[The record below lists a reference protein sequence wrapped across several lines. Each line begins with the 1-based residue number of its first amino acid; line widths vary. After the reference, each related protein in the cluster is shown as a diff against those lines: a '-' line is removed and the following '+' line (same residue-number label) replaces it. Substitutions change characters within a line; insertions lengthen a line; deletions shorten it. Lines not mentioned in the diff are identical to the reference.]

1 MSGSGRKNAVYRPL
15 SRIRPLIHHRFAA
28 VPLPR
33 RGRVKSFPYGRCVA
47 QRIESNIAA
56 GWQLYHKKRCW
67 LGAAETEEGRNE
79 RKRQEKRSIPTA
91 LAHKAPH
98 PPPLRGGPPSPEG
111 KVGGLKERGE
121 NAMLLNMERVCKTY
135 GDRTLLDHVTFYM
148 KQGDRVGVVG
158 VNGCGKSTFLRLAA
172 GREKPDSGAV
182 SYDPNVRLGYLPQ
195 DPPFD
200 PENTVMEQVEAGLDK
215 TAREVARYEAVEILT
230 RLGITDTQQKMG
242 SLSGGQRKRVALAAC
257 LVHPADLLLLDEP
270 TNHLDAEMIG
280 WLENYLQRFTG
291 GILLVTHDRY
301 FLERVADRTLEV
313 SFGRVYLYEGG
324 YSAYLDGRARREE
337 MDGASER
344 KRQSILRRELQWV
357 LQGPCARGTKS
368 RERLERYEALKA
380 AQPPQAEQSLEGI
393 QALSSRLGK
402 KTVEL
407 KGVGKAFDGRWVL
420 KDFDFLLQRT
430 DRVGIVGGNGAG
442 KSTLLNLIAGEIPP
456 DEGTVTVGD
465 TVVLG
470 YFSQHAK
477 ELDPNQTALDY
488 VKERGDRIETP
499 EGTLTASRLMDKFL
513 FSGPM
518 QHRLI
523 GKLSGG
529 EKRRLFLLGIL
540 ASAPNVLLL
549 DEPTNDLDIPTM
561 TVLENYLETFPGAII
576 AVSHDRYFLD
586 RLCTRVFAVEP
597 GGAVRQ
603 YVGGYSDY
611 LESLGDR
618 PKQEKKAPKETEKPK
633 ARKLKFSFREQR
645 EYESIDGDIAALE
658 AQLEENRK
666 QQDLSGA
673 DFEKLQDLMAEQG
686 ALEQQLE
693 EKTERWMYLTEL
705 AEKIARQA

>member
-1 MSGSGRKNAVYRPL
+1 
-15 SRIRPLIHHRFAA
+15 
-28 VPLPR
+28 
-33 RGRVKSFPYGRCVA
+33 
-47 QRIESNIAA
+47 
-56 GWQLYHKKRCW
+56 
-67 LGAAETEEGRNE
+67 
-79 RKRQEKRSIPTA
+79 
-91 LAHKAPH
+91 
-98 PPPLRGGPPSPEG
+98 
-111 KVGGLKERGE
+111 
-121 NAMLLNMERVCKTY
+121 MLLNMEGVRKTY
-135 GDRTLLDHVTFYM
+135 GDRTLLDDVTFYM

-172 GREKPDSGAV
+172 GKEKPDSGSV

-195 DPPFD
+195 DPAYD
-200 PENTVMEQVEAGLDK
+200 PENTVMEQVEAGLDP
-215 TAREVARYEAVEILT
+215 TAREIARYEAVEILT
-230 RLGITDTQQKMG
+230 RLGITDVGQKMG
-242 SLSGGQRKRVALAAC
+242 ALSGGQRKRVALAAC
-257 LVHPADLLLLDEP
+257 LVHPCDLLLLDEP

-280 WLENYLQRFTG
+280 WLETYLQRFTG

-301 FLERVADRTLEV
+301 FLERIADRTLEV
-313 SFGRVYLYEGG
+313 SFGKLYVYEGG

-337 MDGASER
+337 MDAASER
-344 KRQSILRRELQWV
+344 KRRSILRRELQWV

-380 AQPPQAEQSLEGI
+380 AQPPETEQSLEGI

-407 KGVGKAFDGRWVL
+407 KDAGKRFEDRWVL
-420 KDFDFLLQRT
+420 RHFDFLLQRT

-442 KSTLLNLIAGEIPP
+442 KSTLLNLIAGSLQP

-465 TVVLG
+465 TVKLG
-470 YFSQHAK
+470 YFSQHAR
-477 ELDPNQTALDY
+477 ELNPNQTALDY
-488 VKERGDRIETP
+488 VKEQGDRIETP

-523 GKLSGG
+523 GRLSGG

-561 TVLENYLETFPGAII
+561 TVLEDYLETFPGAII

-586 RLCTRVFAVEP
+586 RLCARVFAVEP
-597 GGAVRQ
+597 GGTVKQ

-611 LESLGDR
+611 LEAAR
-618 PKQEKKAPKETEKPK
+618 EKPK
-633 ARKLKFSFREQR
+633 AEKKQPKETAEKPRERKLKFSFKEQR
-645 EYESIDGDIAALE
+645 EYETIDADIAALE
-658 AQLEENRK
+658 AKIEENK
-666 QQDLSGA
+666 KDQDRFGA
-673 DFEKLQDLMAEQG
+673 DFEKLQALMAEASQ
-686 ALEQQLE
+686 LEAALE

-705 AEKIARQA
+705 AEKIAGQ

>member
-1 MSGSGRKNAVYRPL
+1 
-15 SRIRPLIHHRFAA
+15 
-28 VPLPR
+28 
-33 RGRVKSFPYGRCVA
+33 
-47 QRIESNIAA
+47 
-56 GWQLYHKKRCW
+56 
-67 LGAAETEEGRNE
+67 
-79 RKRQEKRSIPTA
+79 
-91 LAHKAPH
+91 
-98 PPPLRGGPPSPEG
+98 
-111 KVGGLKERGE
+111 
-121 NAMLLNMERVCKTY
+121 MLLNMEGVRKTY
-135 GDRTLLDHVTFYM
+135 GDRTLLDDVTFYM

-172 GREKPDSGAV
+172 GKEKPDSGSV

-195 DPPFD
+195 DPDYD
-200 PENTVMEQVEAGLDK
+200 PENTVMEQVEAGLDP
-215 TAREVARYEAVEILT
+215 TAREIARYEAVEILT
-230 RLGITDTQQKMG
+230 RLGIADVGQKMG
-242 SLSGGQRKRVALAAC
+242 ALSGGQRKRVALAAC
-257 LVHPADLLLLDEP
+257 LVHPCDLLLLDEP

-280 WLENYLQRFTG
+280 WLETYLQRFTG

-301 FLERVADRTLEV
+301 FLERIADRTLEV
-313 SFGRVYLYEGG
+313 SFGKLYVYEGG

-337 MDGASER
+337 MDAASER
-344 KRQSILRRELQWV
+344 KRRSILRRELQWV

-380 AQPPQAEQSLEGI
+380 AQPPETEQSLEGI

-407 KGVGKAFDGRWVL
+407 KDAGKCFGDRWVL
-420 KDFDFLLQRT
+420 RHFDFLLQRT

-442 KSTLLNLIAGEIPP
+442 KSTLLNLIAGSLQP

-465 TVVLG
+465 TVKLG
-470 YFSQHAK
+470 YFSQHAR
-477 ELDPNQTALDY
+477 ELNPNQTALDY
-488 VKERGDRIETP
+488 VKEQGDRIETP

-561 TVLENYLETFPGAII
+561 TVLEDYLETFPGAII

-586 RLCTRVFAVEP
+586 RLCARVFAVEP
-597 GGAVRQ
+597 GGTVKQ

-611 LESLGDR
+611 LEAAR
-618 PKQEKKAPKETEKPK
+618 EKPK
-633 ARKLKFSFREQR
+633 AEKKQPKEPAEKPRERKLKFSFKEQR
-645 EYESIDGDIAALE
+645 EYETIDADIAALE
-658 AQLEENRK
+658 AKIEENK
-666 QQDLSGA
+666 QDQDRFGA
-673 DFEKLQDLMAEQG
+673 DFEKLQALMAEASQ
-686 ALEQQLE
+686 LEAALE

-705 AEKIARQA
+705 AEKIAGQ

>member
-1 MSGSGRKNAVYRPL
+1 
-15 SRIRPLIHHRFAA
+15 
-28 VPLPR
+28 
-33 RGRVKSFPYGRCVA
+33 
-47 QRIESNIAA
+47 
-56 GWQLYHKKRCW
+56 
-67 LGAAETEEGRNE
+67 
-79 RKRQEKRSIPTA
+79 
-91 LAHKAPH
+91 
-98 PPPLRGGPPSPEG
+98 
-111 KVGGLKERGE
+111 
-121 NAMLLNMERVCKTY
+121 MLLNMEGVCKTY
-135 GDRTLLDHVTFYM
+135 GDRTLLDNVTFYM

-172 GREKPDSGAV
+172 GKEKPDSGSV

-195 DPPFD
+195 DPAYD
-200 PENTVMEQVEAGLDK
+200 PENTVMEQVEAGLDP
-215 TAREVARYEAVEILT
+215 TAREIARYEAVEILT
-230 RLGITDTQQKMG
+230 RLGIADVGQKMG
-242 SLSGGQRKRVALAAC
+242 ALSGGQRKRVALVAC
-257 LVHPADLLLLDEP
+257 LVHPCDLLLLDEP

-280 WLENYLQRFTG
+280 WLETYLQRFTG

-301 FLERVADRTLEV
+301 FLERIADRTLEV
-313 SFGRVYLYEGG
+313 SFGKLYVYEGG

-337 MDGASER
+337 MDAASER
-344 KRQSILRRELQWV
+344 KRRSILRRELQWV

-380 AQPPQAEQSLEGI
+380 AQPPETEQSLEGI
-393 QALSSRLGK
+393 QALSSRLGR

-407 KGVGKAFDGRWVL
+407 KDAGKRFGDRWVL
-420 KDFDFLLQRT
+420 RHFDFLLQRT

-442 KSTLLNLIAGEIPP
+442 KSTLLNLIAGSLQP

-465 TVVLG
+465 TVKLG

-488 VKERGDRIETP
+488 VKEQGDRIETP
-499 EGTLTASRLMDKFL
+499 EGTLTASKLMDKFL

-561 TVLENYLETFPGAII
+561 TVLEDYLETFPGAII

-597 GGAVRQ
+597 GGTVKQ

-611 LESLGDR
+611 LEAAKEKPR
-618 PKQEKKAPKETEKPK
+618 AEKKQPKETSEKPRE
-633 ARKLKFSFREQR
+633 RKLKFSFKEQR
-645 EYESIDGDIAALE
+645 EYETIDADIAALE
-658 AQLEENRK
+658 AKIEENK
-666 QQDLSGA
+666 KDQDRFGA
-673 DFEKLQDLMAEQG
+673 DFEKLQALMAEASQLEA
-686 ALEQQLE
+686 ALEA
-693 EKTERWMYLTEL
+693 KTERWMYLTEL
-705 AEKIARQA
+705 AEKIAGQ

>member
-1 MSGSGRKNAVYRPL
+1 
-15 SRIRPLIHHRFAA
+15 
-28 VPLPR
+28 
-33 RGRVKSFPYGRCVA
+33 
-47 QRIESNIAA
+47 
-56 GWQLYHKKRCW
+56 
-67 LGAAETEEGRNE
+67 
-79 RKRQEKRSIPTA
+79 
-91 LAHKAPH
+91 
-98 PPPLRGGPPSPEG
+98 
-111 KVGGLKERGE
+111 
-121 NAMLLNMERVCKTY
+121 MLLNMEGVRKTY
-135 GDRTLLDHVTFYM
+135 GDRTLLDDVTFYM

-172 GREKPDSGAV
+172 GKEKPDSGSV

-195 DPPFD
+195 DPAYD
-200 PENTVMEQVEAGLDK
+200 PENTVMEQVEVGLDP
-215 TAREVARYEAVEILT
+215 TAREIARYEAVEILT
-230 RLGITDTQQKMG
+230 RLGITDVGQKMG
-242 SLSGGQRKRVALAAC
+242 ALSGGQRKRVALAAC
-257 LVHPADLLLLDEP
+257 LVHPCDLLLLDEP

-280 WLENYLQRFTG
+280 WLETYLQRFTG

-301 FLERVADRTLEV
+301 FLERIADRTLEV
-313 SFGRVYLYEGG
+313 SFGKLYVYEGG

-337 MDGASER
+337 MDAASER
-344 KRQSILRRELQWV
+344 KRRSILRRELQWV

-380 AQPPQAEQSLEGI
+380 AQPPETEQSLEGI

-407 KGVGKAFDGRWVL
+407 KDAGKCFGDRWVL
-420 KDFDFLLQRT
+420 RHFDFLLQRT

-442 KSTLLNLIAGEIPP
+442 KSTLLNLIAGSLQP

-465 TVVLG
+465 TVKLG
-470 YFSQHAK
+470 YFSQHAR
-477 ELDPNQTALDY
+477 ELNPNQTALDY
-488 VKERGDRIETP
+488 VKEQGDRIETP

-523 GKLSGG
+523 GRLSGG

-561 TVLENYLETFPGAII
+561 TVLEDYLETFPGAII

-586 RLCTRVFAVEP
+586 RLCARVFAVEP
-597 GGAVRQ
+597 GGTVKQ

-611 LESLGDR
+611 LEAAR
-618 PKQEKKAPKETEKPK
+618 EKPRAEKKQTKETAEKPRE
-633 ARKLKFSFREQR
+633 RKLKFSFKEQR
-645 EYESIDGDIAALE
+645 EYETIDADIAALE
-658 AQLEENRK
+658 AKIEENK
-666 QQDLSGA
+666 KDQDRFGA
-673 DFEKLQDLMAEQG
+673 DFEKLQALMAEASQ
-686 ALEQQLE
+686 LEAALE

-705 AEKIARQA
+705 AEKIAGQ

>member
-1 MSGSGRKNAVYRPL
+1 
-15 SRIRPLIHHRFAA
+15 
-28 VPLPR
+28 
-33 RGRVKSFPYGRCVA
+33 
-47 QRIESNIAA
+47 
-56 GWQLYHKKRCW
+56 
-67 LGAAETEEGRNE
+67 
-79 RKRQEKRSIPTA
+79 
-91 LAHKAPH
+91 
-98 PPPLRGGPPSPEG
+98 
-111 KVGGLKERGE
+111 
-121 NAMLLNMERVCKTY
+121 MLLNMEGVRKTY
-135 GDRTLLDHVTFYM
+135 GDRTLLDDVTFYM

-172 GREKPDSGAV
+172 GKERPDSGSV

-195 DPPFD
+195 DPAYD
-200 PENTVMEQVEAGLDK
+200 PENTVMEQVEAGLDP
-215 TAREVARYEAVEILT
+215 TAREIARYEAVEILT
-230 RLGITDTQQKMG
+230 RLGIADVGQKMG
-242 SLSGGQRKRVALAAC
+242 ALSGGQRKRVALAAC
-257 LVHPADLLLLDEP
+257 LVHPCDLLLLDEP

-280 WLENYLQRFTG
+280 WLETYLQRFTG

-301 FLERVADRTLEV
+301 FLERIADRTLEV
-313 SFGRVYLYEGG
+313 SFGKLYVYEGG

-337 MDGASER
+337 MDAASER
-344 KRQSILRRELQWV
+344 KRRSILRRELQWV

-380 AQPPQAEQSLEGI
+380 AQPPETEQSLEGI

-407 KGVGKAFDGRWVL
+407 KDAGKRFGDRWVL
-420 KDFDFLLQRT
+420 RHFDFLLQRT

-442 KSTLLNLIAGEIPP
+442 KSTLLNLIAGSLQP

-465 TVVLG
+465 TVKLG
-470 YFSQHAK
+470 YFSQHAR
-477 ELDPNQTALDY
+477 ELNPNQTALDY
-488 VKERGDRIETP
+488 VKEQGDRIETP

-523 GKLSGG
+523 GRLSGG

-561 TVLENYLETFPGAII
+561 TVLEDYLETFPGAII

-586 RLCTRVFAVEP
+586 RLCARVFAVEP
-597 GGAVRQ
+597 GGTVKQ

-611 LESLGDR
+611 LEAAR
-618 PKQEKKAPKETEKPK
+618 EKPRAEKKQTKETAEKPRE
-633 ARKLKFSFREQR
+633 RKLKFSFKEQR
-645 EYESIDGDIAALE
+645 EYETIDADIAALE
-658 AQLEENRK
+658 AKIEENK
-666 QQDLSGA
+666 KDQDRFGA
-673 DFEKLQDLMAEQG
+673 DFEKLQALMAEASQ
-686 ALEQQLE
+686 LEAALE

-705 AEKIARQA
+705 AEKIAGQ

>member
-1 MSGSGRKNAVYRPL
+1 
-15 SRIRPLIHHRFAA
+15 
-28 VPLPR
+28 
-33 RGRVKSFPYGRCVA
+33 
-47 QRIESNIAA
+47 
-56 GWQLYHKKRCW
+56 
-67 LGAAETEEGRNE
+67 
-79 RKRQEKRSIPTA
+79 
-91 LAHKAPH
+91 
-98 PPPLRGGPPSPEG
+98 
-111 KVGGLKERGE
+111 
-121 NAMLLNMERVCKTY
+121 MLLNMESVRKTY
-135 GDRTLLDHVTFYM
+135 GDRTLLDDVTFYM

-172 GREKPDSGAV
+172 GKEKPDSGSV

-195 DPPFD
+195 DPAYD
-200 PENTVMEQVEAGLDK
+200 PENTVMEQVEAGLDP
-215 TAREVARYEAVEILT
+215 TAREIARYEAVEILT
-230 RLGITDTQQKMG
+230 RLGIADVGQKMG
-242 SLSGGQRKRVALAAC
+242 ALSGGQRKRVALAAC
-257 LVHPADLLLLDEP
+257 LVHPCDLLLLDEP

-280 WLENYLQRFTG
+280 WLETYLQRFTG

-301 FLERVADRTLEV
+301 FLERIADRTLEV
-313 SFGRVYLYEGG
+313 SFGKLYVYEGG

-337 MDGASER
+337 MDAASER
-344 KRQSILRRELQWV
+344 KRRSILRRELQWV

-380 AQPPQAEQSLEGI
+380 AQPPETEQSLEGI

-407 KGVGKAFDGRWVL
+407 KDAGKCFGDRWVL
-420 KDFDFLLQRT
+420 RHFDFLLQRT

-442 KSTLLNLIAGEIPP
+442 KSTLLNLIAGSLQP

-465 TVVLG
+465 TVKLG
-470 YFSQHAK
+470 YFSQHAR
-477 ELDPNQTALDY
+477 ELNPNQTALDY
-488 VKERGDRIETP
+488 VKEQGDRIETP

-523 GKLSGG
+523 GRLSGG

-561 TVLENYLETFPGAII
+561 TVLEDYLETFPGAII

-586 RLCTRVFAVEP
+586 RLCARVFAVEP
-597 GGAVRQ
+597 GGTVKQ

-611 LESLGDR
+611 LEAAR
-618 PKQEKKAPKETEKPK
+618 EKPRAEKKQPKETAEKPRE
-633 ARKLKFSFREQR
+633 RKLKFSFKEQR
-645 EYESIDGDIAALE
+645 EYETIDADIAALE
-658 AQLEENRK
+658 AKIEENK
-666 QQDLSGA
+666 KDQDRFGA
-673 DFEKLQDLMAEQG
+673 DFEKLQALMAEASQ
-686 ALEQQLE
+686 LEAALE

-705 AEKIARQA
+705 AEKIAGQ